1 MIIGVPYSSKKHYK
15 QMKQFLLLLVFTT
28 NFLNAQSFSIT
39 GKIALAENEKI
50 AVTSVLLYPDNN
62 QNLLKA
68 VVTDATGNFIFQ
80 GIKPGNYI
88 LKINYVGFESYAS
101 KVFTIVDKNI
111 ELPLISL
118 QKATAELKEVVIKK
132 EKPMVQ
138 VLADKTVFNVENTIN
153 ATGTSG
159 FELLRKAPGVVI
171 DNNDNLIVE
180 GKSGVLIYIDG
191 KQSFLSGTD
200 LSNYLKTIQATD
212 IEAVEIITQPSSK
225 YDAAGNAGIINIK
238 LKKNKNYGTN
248 GSFSSGYNVGKFGTS
263 LSSASFNNRNKKNNF
278 YGNYSNRFGSNYNFI
293 NLNRLQ
299 SETIFDSRSTTVSQT
314 NANNIKLGYDFYSN
328 SRNTFGMVVSG
339 NFNNS
344 FSNGNTK
351 TPISESNS
359 STIDRILVARSDSRN
374 NNYNLYSNLNY
385 KFQDNTETSFTAD
398 LDYGKYNSDRSNFQ
412 PNFYYNK
419 TETTILSETIN
430 AQNTPIIIDIF
441 SLKSDYEQRLLKGK
455 FGAGFKT
462 SLVKTNNT
470 FDVFNYPN
478 GQPIFNTQLSN
489 RFEFDENINA
499 VYVNYNRM
507 VKKFNFQAGLRVENT
522 NSEGNLIST
531 QQNANQNVLRNYTDF
546 FPSGGITY
554 QANNNNSIALLYSNR
569 IERPSYQS
577 LNPFEFQL
585 DELSFFKGNPFL
597 KPQYTTNIKFNHT
610 YKYTLNTS
618 LSYSY
623 ISDFF
628 AQVTEAVGATKNF
641 LTTRNVANQQ
651 IIDLGI
657 SYPFKVNK
665 WWNVYASVN
674 AYQSKYMATN
684 DSFTGLTQETLSLY
698 GQNNFSLPKS
708 FNLEVSGWFSSPSV
722 WGGTYRT
729 KSLGSLDLA
738 IQKQFLNKKLNARLA
753 FSDVL
758 FTSPWRANAIFPNLI
773 INGDGG
779 NDSRQVRF
787 NLSYNFG
794 SEQVK
799 KARSRSTGLED
810 EKNRIGS

>member
-1 MIIGVPYSSKKHYK
+1 
-15 QMKQFLLLLVFTT
+15 MKQFLLLLIFVT
-28 NFLNAQSFSIT
+28 NFLNAQSFFIT
-39 GKIALAENEKI
+39 GKIAPEESEKI
-50 AVTSVLLYPDNN
+50 AVTSVLLYPENN

-68 VVTDATGNFIFQ
+68 VVTDATGSFAFQ
-80 GIKPGNYI
+80 GIKAGKYV
-88 LKINYVGFESYAS
+88 LKINYIGFESYTS
-101 KVFTIVDKNI
+101 NVVTITDKNI

-118 QKATAELKEVVIKK
+118 QKSTAELKEVVIKK

-191 KQSFLSGTD
+191 KQSFLTGSD

-212 IEAVEIITQPSSK
+212 IEAIEIITQPSSK

-238 LKKNKNYGTN
+238 LKKNKNFGTN
-248 GSFSSGYNVGKFGTS
+248 GSLSSGYNYGKFGTS

-299 SETIFDSRSTTVSQT
+299 SETIFDSRSTTVSQA
-314 NANNIKLGYDFYSN
+314 NANNLKLGYDFYSN
-328 SRNTFGMVVSG
+328 SRNTFGVVVSG

-351 TPISESNS
+351 TPITGINTSA
-359 STIDRILVARSDSRN
+359 IDRILVARSDSRN

-385 KFQDNTETSFTAD
+385 KFQDTTETSFTAD

-412 PNFYYNK
+412 PNFYYNN
-419 TETTILSETIN
+419 TETTILSQSIN

-470 FDVFNYPN
+470 FEVFNYPN
-478 GQPIFNTQLSN
+478 GQPIFNAQLSN

-554 QANNNNSIALLYSNR
+554 QANTNNSIALLYSNR

-628 AQVTEAVGATKNF
+628 AQVTEAVGDTRNF

-684 DSFTGLTQETLSLY
+684 DSFTGLTQETLSIY

>member
-1 MIIGVPYSSKKHYK
+1 MKKILIL
-15 QMKQFLLLLVFTT
+15 FVFVT
-28 NFLNAQSFSIT
+28 NFLNAQSFSIN
-39 GKIALAENEKI
+39 GKIALEDNKKMAG
-50 AVTSVLLYPDNN
+50 TSVLLYPENN
-62 QNLLKA
+62 QTFLK
-68 VVTDATGNFIFQ
+68 VVVIDDAGNFAFQ
-80 GIKPGNYI
+80 GIKSGNYE
-88 LKINYVGFESYAS
+88 LKIDALGFESYKSA
-101 KVFTIVDKNI
+101 VFTIVDKNVT
-111 ELPLISL
+111 LPLIVL
-118 QKATAELKEVVIKK
+118 KIATSELKEVVIKK

-180 GKSGVLIYIDG
+180 GKSGILIYIDG
-191 KQSFLSGTD
+191 KQSFLTGTD

-212 IEAVEIITQPSSK
+212 IEAIEIITQPSSK

-238 LKKNKNYGTN
+238 LKKNKNFGTN
-248 GSFSSGYNVGKFGTS
+248 GSLSSGYNYGKFGTS
-263 LSSASFNNRNKKNNF
+263 INAVSFNNRNKKNNI

-299 SETIFDSRSTTVSQT
+299 SSTIFDSRSTTVSQV
-314 NANNIKLGYDFYSN
+314 NANNLKLGYDFYSN
-328 SRNTFGMVVSG
+328 ARNTFGMVVSG

-344 FSNGNTK
+344 FSNGNTR

-359 STIDRILVARSDSRN
+359 SSINRILVARSDAHN

-385 KFQDNTETSFTAD
+385 KFQDTTDTSFTAD

-412 PNFYYNK
+412 PNYYFND
-419 TETTILSETIN
+419 TETTVLGQSIN
-430 AQNTPIIIDIF
+430 AQNTPIQIDIF
-441 SLKSDYEQRLLKGK
+441 SLKSDYEQRLFKGK
-455 FGAGFKT
+455 LGVGFKT

-470 FDVFNYPN
+470 FEVFNYPA
-478 GQPIFNTQLSN
+478 GEPIFNTALSN

-499 VYVNYNRM
+499 VYVNYNRV

-531 QQNANQNVLRNYTDF
+531 QQNANQNVPRNYTDY

-554 QANNNNSIALLYSNR
+554 KANDNNSIALLYSNR

-577 LNPFEFQL
+577 LNPFEFQI
-585 DELSFFKGNPFL
+585 DELSFRKGNPFL

-623 ISDFF
+623 ITDFF
-628 AQVTEAVGATKNF
+628 AQVTQADGDARNF
-641 LTTRNVANQQ
+641 LITRNVANQQ

-674 AYQSKYMATN
+674 AFQSKYMATN
-684 DSFTGLTQETLSLY
+684 NSFTGVTQETLSFY
-698 GQNNFSLPKS
+698 GQNNFTLPKN

-758 FTSPWRANAIFPNLI
+758 FTSPWRANAVFPNLVI
-773 INGDGG
+773 YGDGG

-794 SEQVK
+794 SDKVK
-799 KARSRSTGLED
+799 KARTRSTGLEE

>member
-1 MIIGVPYSSKKHYK
+1 MQQINN
-15 QMKQFLLLLVFTT
+15 QMKQILLVVVLIT
-28 NFLNAQSFSIT
+28 NFLNAQSFSIN
-39 GKIALAENEKI
+39 GKIALEDTKKM
-50 AVTSVLLYPDNN
+50 AVTSVFLYPESS

-68 VVTDATGNFIFQ
+68 VVTDAAGSFIFQ
-80 GIKPGNYI
+80 GIKAGNYVV
-88 LKINYVGFESYAS
+88 KIKYLGFESYTS
-101 KVFTIVDKNI
+101 SVFTISDKNVD
-111 ELPLISL
+111 LPLISL
-118 QKATAELKEVVIKK
+118 KVATSELKEVVIKK
-132 EKPMVQ
+132 EKPLVQ

-191 KQSFLSGTD
+191 KQSFLTGTD

-225 YDAAGNAGIINIK
+225 YDAAGNAGIVNIK
-238 LKKNKNYGTN
+238 LKKNKNFGTN
-248 GSFSSGYNVGKFGTS
+248 GSISSGYNYGKYGTF

-299 SETIFDSRSTTVSQT
+299 SNTIFDSRANTVSQV
-314 NANNIKLGYDFYSN
+314 NANNLKLGYDFYAN

-344 FSNGNTK
+344 FSNGNTR
-351 TPISESNS
+351 TPISDSNS
-359 STIDRILVARSDSRN
+359 SSIDRILVARSDARN
-374 NNYNLYSNLNY
+374 KNYNLYSNVNY
-385 KFQDNTETSFTAD
+385 KFQDTTGTSFSAD
-398 LDYGKYNSDRSNFQ
+398 FDYGKYNSDRSNFQ
-412 PNFYYNK
+412 PNFYFNN
-419 TETTILSETIN
+419 TETTVLSQSIN
-430 AQNTPIIIDIF
+430 AQNTPILIDIF
-441 SLKSDYEQRLLKGK
+441 SLKSDYEQRLWKGK

-470 FDVFNYPN
+470 FDVFNYPA
-478 GQPIFNTQLSN
+478 GEPIFNAALSN

-499 VYVNYNRM
+499 VYVNYNRL

-531 QQNANQNVLRNYTDF
+531 QQNANQTVPRNYTYF
-546 FPSGGITY
+546 FPSAVSTET
-554 QANNNNSIALLYSNR
+554 AHDNNSIALLYSNR

-577 LNPFEFQL
+577 LNPFEFQI
-585 DELSFFKGNPFL
+585 DELSFQKGNPFL
-597 KPQYTTNIKFNHT
+597 KPQYTTNIKLNHT

-628 AQVTEAVGATKNF
+628 AQVTEAVGADRNF
-641 LTTRNVANQQ
+641 LITRNVANQR
-651 IIDLGI
+651 IINLGV

-665 WWNVYASVN
+665 WWNVYASAN
-674 AYQSKYMATN
+674 AFQSVYMATN
-684 DSFTGLTQETLSLY
+684 DSFTGVTQETLSLY
-698 GQNNFSLPKS
+698 GQNNFSLPKK

-722 WGGTYRT
+722 WGGTYLT
-729 KSLGSLDLA
+729 KSIGSLDLA

-758 FTSPWRANAIFPNLI
+758 FTSPWRANARFTNLV
-773 INGDGG
+773 INANGG

-799 KARSRSTGLED
+799 KARNRSTGLED

>member
-1 MIIGVPYSSKKHYK
+1 
-15 QMKQFLLLLVFTT
+15 
-28 NFLNAQSFSIT
+28 
-39 GKIALAENEKI
+39 
-50 AVTSVLLYPDNN
+50 
-62 QNLLKA
+62 
-68 VVTDATGNFIFQ
+68 
-80 GIKPGNYI
+80 
-88 LKINYVGFESYAS
+88 
-101 KVFTIVDKNI
+101 
-111 ELPLISL
+111 
-118 QKATAELKEVVIKK
+118 
-132 EKPMVQ
+132 
-138 VLADKTVFNVENTIN
+138 
-153 ATGTSG
+153 
-159 FELLRKAPGVVI
+159 
-171 DNNDNLIVE
+171 
-180 GKSGVLIYIDG
+180 
-191 KQSFLSGTD
+191 
-200 LSNYLKTIQATD
+200 
-212 IEAVEIITQPSSK
+212 
-225 YDAAGNAGIINIK
+225 
-238 LKKNKNYGTN
+238 
-248 GSFSSGYNVGKFGTS
+248 
-263 LSSASFNNRNKKNNF
+263 
-278 YGNYSNRFGSNYNFI
+278 
-293 NLNRLQ
+293 
-299 SETIFDSRSTTVSQT
+299 
-314 NANNIKLGYDFYSN
+314 
-328 SRNTFGMVVSG
+328 MVVSG

-385 KFQDNTETSFTAD
+385 KFQDTTETSFTAD

-478 GQPIFNTQLSN
+478 GQPIFNALLSN

-499 VYVNYNRM
+499 FYVNYNRM

-554 QANNNNSIALLYSNR
+554 QANTNNSIALLYSNR

-628 AQVTEAVGATKNF
+628 AQVTEAVGATRNF

-674 AYQSKYMATN
+674 AYQSKYISTN
-684 DSFTGLTQETLSLY
+684 NSFTGLTQETLSLY

-779 NDSRQVRF
+779 NDSRQLRF

>member
-1 MIIGVPYSSKKHYK
+1 
-15 QMKQFLLLLVFTT
+15 MKQFLLLIVLVT
-28 NFLNAQSFSIT
+28 NFLNAQSFSIN
-39 GKIALAENEKI
+39 GKIALEDNKKM
-50 AVTSVLLYPDNN
+50 AVTSVLLYPENN
-62 QNLLKA
+62 QTLLK
-68 VVTDATGNFIFQ
+68 VVVIDDAGNFAFQ
-80 GIKPGNYI
+80 GIKAGNYV
-88 LKINYVGFESYAS
+88 LKIDALGFESYKSA
-101 KVFTIVDKNI
+101 VFTIVDKNI
-111 ELPLISL
+111 TLPVIVLKI
-118 QKATAELKEVVIKK
+118 ATSELKEVVIKK

-180 GKSGVLIYIDG
+180 GKSGILIYIDG
-191 KQSFLSGTD
+191 KQSFLTGTD

-212 IEAVEIITQPSSK
+212 IEAIEIITQPSSK

-238 LKKNKNYGTN
+238 LKKNKNFGTN
-248 GSFSSGYNVGKFGTS
+248 GSLSSGYNYGKFGTS

-299 SETIFDSRSTTVSQT
+299 SSTIFDSRSTTVSQV
-314 NANNIKLGYDFYSN
+314 NANNLKLGYDFYSN

-344 FSNGNTK
+344 FSNGNTR
-351 TPISESNS
+351 TPISKSNS
-359 STIDRILVARSDSRN
+359 SSIDRILVARSDAHN

-385 KFQDNTETSFTAD
+385 KFQDTTDTSFTAD
-398 LDYGKYNSDRSNFQ
+398 LDYGKYKSDRSNFQ
-412 PNFYYNK
+412 PNYYFND
-419 TETTILSETIN
+419 TETTVLGQSIN
-430 AQNTPIIIDIF
+430 AQNTPIQIYIF
-441 SLKSDYEQRLLKGK
+441 SLKSDYEQRLFKGK
-455 FGAGFKT
+455 LGLGFKT

-470 FDVFNYPN
+470 FEVFNYPA
-478 GQPIFNTQLSN
+478 GEPIFNPTLSN

-499 VYVNYNRM
+499 VYVNYNKV

-531 QQNANQNVLRNYTDF
+531 QQNANQNVSRNYTDY

-554 QANNNNSIALLYSNR
+554 KANDNNSIALLYSNR

-577 LNPFEFQL
+577 LNPFEFQI
-585 DELSFFKGNPFL
+585 DELSFRKGNPFL

-623 ISDFF
+623 ITDFF
-628 AQVTEAVGATKNF
+628 AQVTQADGDARNF
-641 LTTRNVANQQ
+641 LITRNVANQQ

-674 AYQSKYMATN
+674 AFQSKYMATN
-684 DSFTGLTQETLSLY
+684 DSFTGVTQETLSLY
-698 GQNNFSLPKS
+698 GQNNFTLPKK

-758 FTSPWRANAIFPNLI
+758 FTSPWRANAVFPNLI
-773 INGDGG
+773 ITGDGG

-794 SEQVK
+794 NDKVK
-799 KARSRSTGLED
+799 KARTRSTGLEE

>member
-1 MIIGVPYSSKKHYK
+1 MKKIL
-15 QMKQFLLLLVFTT
+15 FLFVLVT
-28 NFLNAQSFSIT
+28 NFLNAQSFSIN
-39 GKIALAENEKI
+39 GKIALEDNKKM
-50 AVTSVLLYPDNN
+50 AVTSVLLYPENN
-62 QNLLKA
+62 QTFLK
-68 VVTDATGNFIFQ
+68 VVVIDDSGNFAFQ
-80 GIKPGNYI
+80 GIKAGNYVI
-88 LKINYVGFESYAS
+88 KIDALGFESYKSA
-101 KVFTIVDKNI
+101 VFTIVDKNI
-111 ELPLISL
+111 TLPVIVLKI
-118 QKATAELKEVVIKK
+118 ATSELKEVVIKK

-153 ATGTSG
+153 ATGTTG

-180 GKSGVLIYIDG
+180 GKSGILIYIDG
-191 KQSFLSGTD
+191 KQSFLTGTD

-212 IEAVEIITQPSSK
+212 IEAIEIITQPSSK

-238 LKKNKNYGTN
+238 LKKNKNFGTN
-248 GSFSSGYNVGKFGTS
+248 GSFSSGYNYGKFGTS
-263 LSSASFNNRNKKNNF
+263 INAVSFNNRNKKNNI

-299 SETIFDSRSTTVSQT
+299 SSTIFDSRSTTVSQV
-314 NANNIKLGYDFYSN
+314 NANNLKLGYDFYSN
-328 SRNTFGMVVSG
+328 ARNTFGMVVSG

-344 FSNGNTK
+344 FSNGNTR

-359 STIDRILVARSDSRN
+359 SSINRILVARSDAHN

-385 KFQDNTETSFTAD
+385 KFQDTTDTSFTAD
-398 LDYGKYNSDRSNFQ
+398 LDYGKYNSERSNFQ
-412 PNFYYNK
+412 PNYYFND
-419 TETTILSETIN
+419 TETTVLGQSIN
-430 AQNTPIIIDIF
+430 AQNTPIQIDIF
-441 SLKSDYEQRLLKGK
+441 SLKSDYEQRLFKGK
-455 FGAGFKT
+455 LGVGFKT

-470 FDVFNYPN
+470 FEVFNYPA
-478 GQPIFNTQLSN
+478 GEPIFNAALSN

-499 VYVNYNRM
+499 VYVNYNKV

-531 QQNANQNVLRNYTDF
+531 QQNANQNVPRNYTDY

-554 QANNNNSIALLYSNR
+554 KANDNNSIALLYSNR

-577 LNPFEFQL
+577 LNPFEFQI
-585 DELSFFKGNPFL
+585 DELSFRKGNPFL

-623 ISDFF
+623 ITDFF
-628 AQVTEAVGATKNF
+628 AQVTQADGDARNF
-641 LTTRNVANQQ
+641 LITRNVANQQ

-674 AYQSKYMATN
+674 AFQSKYMATN
-684 DSFTGLTQETLSLY
+684 DSFTGLTQETLSFY
-698 GQNNFSLPKS
+698 GQNNFTLPKN

-758 FTSPWRANAIFPNLI
+758 FTSPWRANATFPNLI
-773 INGDGG
+773 ITGDGG

-794 SEQVK
+794 SDKVK
-799 KARSRSTGLED
+799 KARTRSTGLEE